1 MSSEDKIEQLEKRLQ
16 SLEKKVKIQFTEFDD
31 FLCQT
36 LRKHFSELY
45 SYIAREIK
53 NEADIDVLKEF
64 LIEKGNIDYKEYMS
78 FRKEHKLM
86 KTYADENRNAL
97 SVHEIFQKEGANPNA
112 EISCVSYVNNS
123 NLIIFKNRLQLKKQL
138 ALERGLDEGS
148 EDIKEIDEL
157 IKRLQ
162 DQLNEASSQNTQ
174 PVKEKQYYTKLAD
187 ANKIFENTF
196 IDKKDEII
204 ERIRQIPLMNDLQLE
219 PACKL
224 LYYEVMVNYWAGNFN
239 ASIIL
244 LSVFMESFLKE
255 KYYLKNKRT
264 SEDTLIP
271 LINTCYRENIVDESE
286 KATLTNFAETVRN
299 TYIHS
304 NFRKIIPDV
313 TTQACKINFNNKSN
327 PELTYVTGR
336 DLPTLID
343 IQKLEQDKEAA
354 RNLIIEMLKIASNID
369 KRFWE
374 DFEG

>member
-1 MSSEDKIEQLEKRLQ
+1 MSREDKIEQLEKRLQ
-16 SLEKKVKIQFTEFDD
+16 SLEKKVKIKFTEFDD

-45 SYIAREIK
+45 FYIAREIK
-53 NEADIDVLKEF
+53 NEADIDILKEF

-86 KTYADENRNAL
+86 KTYADENKNAL
-97 SVHEIFQKEGANPNA
+97 SIHEIFQKEGANPNA

-138 ALERGLDEGS
+138 ALERGLD
-148 EDIKEIDEL
+148 DIKEIDEL

-174 PVKEKQYYTKLAD
+174 PVKEKQHYAKLAD

-224 LYYEVMVNYWAGNFN
+224 LYQEVMVNYWVGNFN

-244 LSVFMESFLKE
+244 LSVFVESFLKD
-255 KYYLKNKRT
+255 KYHLKNKRI
-264 SEDTLIP
+264 SEDNLSP
-271 LINTCYRENIVDESE
+271 LINTCFRENIINENE
-286 KATLTNFAETVRN
+286 KVAFTNFAETVRN
-299 TYIHS
+299 IYIHS

-313 TTQACKINFNNKSN
+313 TTQACEINFNNKSN
-327 PELTYVTGR
+327 PKLTYVTGR

-354 RNLIIEMLKIASNID
+354 RNLIIQMSKIASNID